1 MNMMEKSNYIVTR
14 RRKDRLSS
22 FLGQELLQNDH
33 LNASSYPTSRPPPPA
48 NAEED
53 YYYVPPP
60 SYPATSTKSGALFV
74 ERNVQQ
80 QQGRVHSSSIPKLQ
94 QHHHTNDP
102 YDSYHDH
109 RDDQHEDNFL
119 DHPTTLSSHYYH
131 QQEDMLYISTPQPM
145 TIRRLLR
152 TQTPARTAP
161 SQHHMMSMMH
171 DRIGDEEQIT
181 MTHKVVTADL
191 TNTSFFYSY
200 GCMCCQC
207 VRTAEIGIL
216 ENCGKYQGLA
226 DPGCHCM
233 FWPLMNIIGRL
244 SLRINQLDVVC
255 ETKTSDSVF
264 CKVALAVPFRVI
276 GERADH
282 AYYRLTDPR
291 RQIETHVFDVVRST
305 VPQMTLDELYQS
317 KTQIAREV
325 DRGLRDSM
333 KNYGYEVMNTLV
345 IDIRPEEK
353 VVQAM
358 NEVNASKRLKL
369 AMVHLA
375 EAEKIKKVKEAEA
388 NAEAMY
394 LHGVGISGKQRALAR
409 GLKSTINTDEYF
421 SRNQVANL
429 VLIAQYNDLITS
441 LSMTSSDENVNLIL
455 PVDLA
460 QISEL
465 TEQVGTYY

>member
-1 MNMMEKSNYIVTR
+1 
-14 RRKDRLSS
+14 
-22 FLGQELLQNDH
+22 
-33 LNASSYPTSRPPPPA
+33 
-48 NAEED
+48 
-53 YYYVPPP
+53 
-60 SYPATSTKSGALFV
+60 
-74 ERNVQQ
+74 
-80 QQGRVHSSSIPKLQ
+80 
-94 QHHHTNDP
+94 
-102 YDSYHDH
+102 
-109 RDDQHEDNFL
+109 
-119 DHPTTLSSHYYH
+119 
-131 QQEDMLYISTPQPM
+131 
-145 TIRRLLR
+145 
-152 TQTPARTAP
+152 
-161 SQHHMMSMMH
+161 
-171 DRIGDEEQIT
+171 
-181 MTHKVVTADL
+181 
-191 TNTSFFYSY
+191 
-200 GCMCCQC
+200 
-207 VRTAEIGIL
+207 
-216 ENCGKYQGLA
+216 
-226 DPGCHCM
+226 
-233 FWPLMNIIGRL
+233 
-244 SLRINQLDVVC
+244 
-255 ETKTSDSVF
+255 
-264 CKVALAVPFRVI
+264 VI
-276 GERADH
+276 GERAYH

-394 LHGVGISGKQRALAR
+394 LHGVGISGKQRALAK
-409 GLKSTINTDEYF
+409 GLKSTIDTDEYF

-441 LSMTSSDENVNLIL
+441 LSMTSSEENVNLIL

-465 TEQVGTYY
+465 TEQLGTYY